1 MADRDILFAVR
12 NNFYIGAYNNA
23 INEASD
29 MEGLS
34 EAEQTERDVYV
45 YRSYIALGSHD
56 VSCATPTSLA
66 WSKLRQASAV
76 APMMDPC
83 SSSSSHLMEG
93 QQQNMHTSA
102 AHTADAQWA
111 HSHNTSRHIGQ
122 VLAAQQ

>member
-29 MEGLS
+29 IEGLS

-56 VSCATPTSLA
+56 VSAAAEQICGSYSLNVLYAATGPSF
-66 WSKLRQASAV
+66 RFF
-76 APMMDPC
+76 
-83 SSSSSHLMEG
+83 
-93 QQQNMHTSA
+93 
-102 AHTADAQWA
+102 WA
-111 HSHNTSRHIGQ
+111 
-122 VLAAQQ
+122 

>member
-1 MADRDILFAVR
+1 MDRDILFAVR

-56 VSCATPTSLA
+56 VSVLLLLLLVLVLLVLVLVLCTVSLEKQHA
-66 WSKLRQASAV
+66 G
-76 APMMDPC
+76 
-83 SSSSSHLMEG
+83 SSSRQLQVVA
-93 QQQNMHTSA
+93 QQHSA
-102 AHTADAQWA
+102 A
-111 HSHNTSRHIGQ
+111 G
-122 VLAAQQ
+122 

>member
-1 MADRDILFAVR
+1 MAGPQAAAVGTVQSGVMADRDILFAVR

-56 VSCATPTSLA
+56 VSPA
-66 WSKLRQASAV
+66 
-76 APMMDPC
+76 
-83 SSSSSHLMEG
+83 
-93 QQQNMHTSA
+93 NM
-102 AHTADAQWA
+102 QC
-111 HSHNTSRHIGQ
+111 
-122 VLAAQQ
+122 

>member
-56 VSCATPTSLA
+56 VSCAGGLITSLLEP
-66 WSKLRQASAV
+66 LRHDMCTETACF
-76 APMMDPC
+76 P
-83 SSSSSHLMEG
+83 SSSSRLL
-93 QQQNMHTSA
+93 
-102 AHTADAQWA
+102 DA
-111 HSHNTSRHIGQ
+111 SSRT
-122 VLAAQQ
+122 